1 MNPPIRDIT
10 QEITQSP
17 SQWTNTTGLP
27 LTIPDGFSCNVC
39 VESDWRRA
47 KMLVANADGKG
58 EYDFLSGF
66 SKAMAHPEGRWM
78 YFLIPKEI
86 SLSPTTKQASSIAL
100 AKRKRVEVEN
110 VL

>member
-1 MNPPIRDIT
+1 VNPPIRDIT

-58 EYDFLSGF
+58 EYDFFSGF
-66 SKAMAHPEGRWM
+66 LQGHGAPGRPVDVLFDTKGNIFISDDKAGVI
-78 YFLIPKEI
+78 Y
-86 SLSPTTKQASSIAL
+86 
-100 AKRKRVEVEN
+100 RVSQT
-110 VL
+110 